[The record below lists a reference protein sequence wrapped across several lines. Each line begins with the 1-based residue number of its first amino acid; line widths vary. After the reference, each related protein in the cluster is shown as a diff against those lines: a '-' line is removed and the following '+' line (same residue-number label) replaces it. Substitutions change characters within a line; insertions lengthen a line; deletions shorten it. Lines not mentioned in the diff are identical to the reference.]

1 MSNNQAHIPME
12 QDLSPP
18 VPNANPVPPPL
29 SPRSQEIQEI
39 LANPEH
45 FLNMHYAEV
54 SNLRASVQAL
64 SQQPPQPPT
73 SSSVSANTPQSS
85 VPTTLDPQ
93 TLAAIVAAVSASL
106 PRPSEAKPEK
116 SEKLPDVDKYEGEV
130 EKLDA
135 WEDALVQRLYGN
147 EDRYP
152 TDKSKII
159 YAESRLTITKKAHN
173 LMKRYR
179 VNGLCTLNSFE
190 DWRRKL
196 REACGNRFEEEDA
209 RLYLR
214 DTLKQGSLSFDEYY
228 NLFIQRKE
236 RSCMEEASL
245 IDAMKTNVNYATQ
258 AAAIAWRKPDGSL
271 PSTFQDH
278 VDMWS
283 SVDWQLRQIKHR
295 HPRAANN
302 AATSSSASARRHP
315 AATTNSVTKPAA
327 SSSSASAPVAALP
340 APATI
345 MPLGDPMDLSEA
357 MAAVKGKSTKVPR
370 VKEICNAWNLCYYCK
385 LLHPGKTA
393 ANCPNK
399 SDKAT
404 NARAMV
410 LYEPTDSSSPPSA
423 PSIAESENA

>member
-1 MSNNQAHIPME
+1 ME
-12 QDLSPP
+12 QDLPP
-18 VPNANPVPPPL
+18 FAPNANPSPPSL
-29 SPRSQEIQEI
+29 SPRSQEIQEV

-54 SNLRASVQAL
+54 SNLRTSIQAL
-64 SQQPPQPPT
+64 SQQPSQPPT
-73 SSSVSANTPQSS
+73 SSSASLNTPQSS
-85 VPTTLDPQ
+85 VPPALDPQ

-106 PRPSEAKPEK
+106 PRPSEAKLEK

-179 VNGLCTLNSFE
+179 VDGLCTITSFE

-196 REACGNRFEEEDA
+196 REACGNRFEEEDS

-214 DTLKQGSLSFDEYY
+214 DTLKQGSMSFDEYY
-228 NLFIQRKE
+228 NLFIQKKE

-258 AAAIAWRKPDGSL
+258 AAAIAWRKPDGSF

-295 HPRAANN
+295 HPRAANTT
-302 AATSSSASARRHP
+302 ATSSSASARRHP
-315 AATTNSVTKPAA
+315 ATTASGAAKPTA
-327 SSSSASAPVAALP
+327 SSPAAALP
-340 APATI
+340 APAAT
-345 MPLGDPMDLSEA
+345 MPPGDPMDLSEA
-357 MAAVKGKSTKVPR
+357 MAAVKGKSTKVPS

-385 LLHPGKTA
+385 LQHPGKTA

-399 SDKAT
+399 SAKAA
-404 NARAMV
+404 NARAMI
-410 LYEPTDSSSPPSA
+410 LYEPTEPLSLPTTPSVA
-423 PSIAESENA
+423 DSENA